1 MSIVMVMEL
10 PGVTTDQYDELNRL
24 MGINGPGDEPAG
36 LISHVCAKTDEGL
49 LIVDVWRS
57 QADFDDFATNRIGPA
72 AEKVGAAPTA
82 PRKAELHNH
91 MHTHQHS

>member
-10 PGVTTDQYDELNRL
+10 PGVTTDQYD
-24 MGINGPGDEPAG
+24 
-36 LISHVCAKTDEGL
+36 
-49 LIVDVWRS
+49 
-57 QADFDDFATNRIGPA
+57 
-72 AEKVGAAPTA
+72 APTA